1 MARLVKSNQS
11 HHCVTSY
18 SSPNSAAARWVGKDE
33 GKHLFTL
40 SKAPTIRCAPASLS
54 SFGCSRLLPRATRNH
69 TTHLLMAFI
78 SNIAS
83 QTHQARSVPHQRHFC
98 LWFWSLGTFL
108 PCAGT
113 DGADPQVLQD
123 KLMLRV
129 LFEKA
134 ETAQCA
140 FPSVGIES
148 FPNIPQFHF
157 ANTVTPSTMAS
168 ENLLFFCVKAAK
180 QQIGLTFLDWCH
192 KSNVKIPI
200 HISSPKWG
208 TQLCIWYPKDCQQ
221 SSLCI
226 SDCPTNAGFHGAKRA
241 IPHQLG
247 QTTGYLLADWLLV
260 WLHRFAEHQSLATS
274 CWFHICKKRNKKN
287 NHQQQI
293 KDNLGKKRDG
303 N

>member
-54 SFGCSRLLPRATRNH
+54 SFGCSRLLPRAARNH

-78 SNIAS
+78 SSIAS
-83 QTHQARSVPHQRHFC
+83 QTHQARSVPHRRHFC

-208 TQLCIWYPKDCQQ
+208 TQLCIWYPKDCKQ

-260 WLHRFAEHQSLATS
+260 WLHRFAKHQSLATS
-274 CWFHICKKRNKKN
+274 CWFHICKKRNEKKQPPATN
-287 NHQQQI
+287 
-293 KDNLGKKRDG
+293 KR
-303 N
+303 